1 MQDLS
6 FIAWCLEHLNYGTI
20 FLLMTIESSF
30 IPFPS
35 EVVVPP
41 AGYLARAGE
50 LSSWGV
56 VLASSLGAVAGAL
69 INYYLALWLG
79 RPLVYRFVN
88 SRLGHALLLSEA
100 KLIKAEQ
107 YFDKKG
113 AVSTFIGRLLPGI
126 RQLISIPAGVA
137 KMPLPAFLFYTL
149 LGAGIWNTILFLMGY
164 FLPSMVPGIDT
175 KEQLVEQ
182 VTKYSHEIGFTL
194 LLLVAL
200 VLAILILK
208 HYLKRRKVPNN

>member
-56 VLASSLGAVAGAL
+56 VLASSLGAIAGAL
-69 INYYLALWLG
+69 INYLLALWLG

-107 YFDKKG
+107 YFDKRG
-113 AVSTFIGRLLPGI
+113 AISTFIGRLLPG
-126 RQLISIPAGVA
+126 LA
-137 KMPLPAFLFYTL
+137 KMPLATFLFYTL
-149 LGAGIWNTILFLMGY
+149 LGAGLWNTILFLMGY

-194 LLLVAL
+194 LSLVAL

-208 HYLKRRKVPNN
+208 HYLKRRKVPIN

>member
-1 MQDLS
+1 M
-6 FIAWCLEHLNYGTI
+6 
-20 FLLMTIESSF
+20 
-30 IPFPS
+30 
-35 EVVVPP
+35 
-41 AGYLARAGE
+41 
-50 LSSWGV
+50 
-56 VLASSLGAVAGAL
+56 
-69 INYYLALWLG
+69 
-79 RPLVYRFVN
+79 N

>member
-1 MQDLS
+1 M
-6 FIAWCLEHLNYGTI
+6 
-20 FLLMTIESSF
+20 
-30 IPFPS
+30 
-35 EVVVPP
+35 PP

-56 VLASSLGAVAGAL
+56 VLASSLGAIAGAL
-69 INYYLALWLG
+69 INYLLALWLG

-107 YFDKKG
+107 YFDKRG
-113 AVSTFIGRLLPGI
+113 AISTFIGRLLPGI
-126 RQLISIPAGVA
+126 RQLISIPAGLA
-137 KMPLPAFLFYTL
+137 KMPLATFLFYTL
-149 LGAGIWNTILFLMGY
+149 LGAGLWNTILFLMGY

-194 LLLVAL
+194 LSLVAL

>member
-56 VLASSLGAVAGAL
+56 VLASSLGAIAGAL
-69 INYYLALWLG
+69 INYLLALWLG

-107 YFDKKG
+107 YFDKRG
-113 AVSTFIGRLLPGI
+113 AISTFIGRLLPGI
-126 RQLISIPAGVA
+126 RQLISIPAGLA
-137 KMPLPAFLFYTL
+137 KMPLATFLFYTL
-149 LGAGIWNTILFLMGY
+149 LGAGHRYQGTARRTGY
-164 FLPSMVPGIDT
+164 QVQPRDWLYPALARRFSTSDFNSKTLSKAQKSPQ
-175 KEQLVEQ
+175 QLNL
-182 VTKYSHEIGFTL
+182 SL
-194 LLLVAL
+194 L
-200 VLAILILK
+200 
-208 HYLKRRKVPNN
+208 

>member
-56 VLASSLGAVAGAL
+56 VLASSLGAIAGAL
-69 INYYLALWLG
+69 INYLLALWLG

-107 YFDKKG
+107 YFD
-113 AVSTFIGRLLPGI
+113 
-126 RQLISIPAGVA
+126 
-137 KMPLPAFLFYTL
+137 
-149 LGAGIWNTILFLMGY
+149 
-164 FLPSMVPGIDT
+164 
-175 KEQLVEQ
+175 
-182 VTKYSHEIGFTL
+182 
-194 LLLVAL
+194 
-200 VLAILILK
+200 
-208 HYLKRRKVPNN
+208 

>member
-56 VLASSLGAVAGAL
+56 VLASSLGAIAGAL
-69 INYYLALWLG
+69 INYLLALWLG

-88 SRLGHALLLSEA
+88 SRLGHAGKRLVVIDDSIVRGNTQRALVRMLREA
-100 KLIKAEQ
+100 GAKEVHVRISLGFISQDGMMAATEQPAENMCTAC
-107 YFDKKG
+107 FTG
-113 AVSTFIGRLLPGI
+113 E
-126 RQLISIPAGVA
+126 
-137 KMPLPAFLFYTL
+137 YTL
-149 LGAGIWNTILFLMGY
+149 RDM
-164 FLPSMVPGIDT
+164 D
-175 KEQLVEQ
+175 K
-182 VTKYSHEIGFTL
+182 
-194 LLLVAL
+194 
-200 VLAILILK
+200 
-208 HYLKRRKVPNN
+208 